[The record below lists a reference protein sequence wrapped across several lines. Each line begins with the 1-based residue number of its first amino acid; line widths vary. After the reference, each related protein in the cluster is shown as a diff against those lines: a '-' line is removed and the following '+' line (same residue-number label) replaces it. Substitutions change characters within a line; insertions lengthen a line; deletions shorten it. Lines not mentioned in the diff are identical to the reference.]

1 MKPKQDFGLYYK
13 MMLMETLNNDKSRDF
28 SIIFNEIEKFHEK
41 DSSILNNLSK
51 DEDITEDESI
61 RKFGE
66 ICREI
71 SSNDCSTTVFL
82 TFS

>member
-1 MKPKQDFGLYYK
+1 MKRKRGLELYCK
-13 MMLMETLNNDKSRDF
+13 IKFMETLNNDQRKDF

-51 DEDITEDESI
+51 EEDLAQDESI

-71 SSNDCSTTVFL
+71 SSNDCSTAVFL